1 MRKHIIKPQNFP
13 ALLKEISDPP
23 KELRAIGELPSDD
36 SLFIGVV
43 GSRRFTTYGK
53 EVCNKI
59 IRELKNPETEVVI
72 VSGLAI
78 GIDGIAHQ
86 AALNAG
92 LRTIAIP
99 GSGLDEKVLHPRSNI
114 KLARKIVES
123 GGCLLSELDWSEPAG
138 THTFPR
144 RNRIIAGLCHGVV
157 VIEAASKSG
166 TLITAKLAL
175 DYDRDVFA
183 APGSIFSINSSGT
196 NNLIKEGAT
205 PVTDGKDILKFY
217 GISDGVG
224 ETSANLSFDFSPAEQ
239 KVLNALTELME
250 KDELLRKL
258 KMPMTEASSL
268 LMEMELKGVIKQ
280 SGGEVFLTANVNLT

>member
-1 MRKHIIKPQNFP
+1 MKRDIIKPQNFP

-23 KELRAIGELPSDD
+23 EELRAIGELPSDE

-59 IRELKNPETEVVI
+59 VRELKNPEAEVVI

-86 AALNAG
+86 AALDAG
-92 LRTIAIP
+92 LRTIAVGP
-99 GSGLDEKVLHPRSNI
+99 
-114 KLARKIVES
+114 
-123 GGCLLSELDWSEPAG
+123 GGCLLSELDWNEPAG

-166 TLITAKLAL
+166 TLITARLAL
-175 DYDRDVFA
+175 DYGRDVFA
-183 APGSIFSINSSGT
+183 VPGSIFSANSSGT

-205 PVTDGKDILKFY
+205 PITDGKDILKFY
-217 GISDGVG
+217 GISGEVG

-239 KVLNALTELME
+239 KVLNALTEPIE

-258 KMPMTEASSL
+258 KIPMAEASSL

-280 SGGEVFLTANVNLT
+280 SGGEIYLTANVKVQP